1 MAIIQDRN
9 TVIKTWSKVERH
21 EHTTQT
27 TAKFSGLNSVD
38 AEASSEW
45 KASSLSE
52 EEMPRY
58 VSQWLPA
65 IKEEA
70 DDEIYV
76 YDENFGGFVHD
87 DDPYDYSD
95 LSAWY

>member
-1 MAIIQDRN
+1 M
-9 TVIKTWSKVERH
+9 
-21 EHTTQT
+21 
-27 TAKFSGLNSVD
+27 D

-95 LSAWY
+95 LSAWYWFPPAHTPLGRNLL